1 MADNLDKQ
9 ELNQIIRSVVN
20 ETLQALGF
28 NLQDLHQTQADLHFL
43 RRMRLWQ
50 QELFRL
56 GWQSLIAALVPAILF
71 ALWVGIKGKGGL

>member
-1 MADNLDKQ
+1 MASKLDTQ
-9 ELNQIIRSVVN
+9 ELKQVIRSVVN

-56 GWQSLIAALVPAILF
+56 GWQSLIAVIIPGALL
-71 ALWVGIKGKGGL
+71 ALWIGIKGKLV